1 MGHMSNMAALCRFVA
16 SHGLVA
22 EEESAEERAARIERE
37 KKEAEEKKARQE
49 EYDSYCKFW
58 EDKYAQISDSSA
70 IMNLE
75 YALNEVFVWACKMRF
90 PEHFADSKVN
100 LRYPAAHCKA
110 LLKTHPDAV
119 WEHLWRLTHEAY
131 DGKGRYSC
139 DNKTPE
145 EEQTWI
151 RRAGEVANYYLNC
164 GCWFV

>member
-22 EEESAEERAARIERE
+22 KEESAEERAARIERE

-49 EYDSYCKFW
+49 EYDNYCKFW
-58 EDKYAQISDSSA
+58 ENKYAQISDSSA
-70 IMNLE
+70 IMNHE
-75 YALNEVFVWACKMRF
+75 YALNEVFIWANKARSPKCF
-90 PEHFADSKVN
+90 VDWKVS
-100 LRYPAAHCKA
+100 LRYPAAHCKM

-119 WEHLWRLTHEAY
+119 RKHLRYLEHEAY
-131 DGKGRYSC
+131 YGKGRYSC

-145 EEQTWI
+145 EEKKWV

-164 GCWFV
+164 GYWFV

>member
-1 MGHMSNMAALCRFVA
+1 MGYMSNMAALCKFVA

-22 EEESAEERAARIERE
+22 KEESAEEKAARIERE

-49 EYDSYCKFW
+49 KYDSYCRFW

-75 YALNEVFVWACKMRF
+75 YALNEVFIWACKWRS
-90 PEHFADSKVN
+90 PERFADWKVN
-100 LRYPAAHCKA
+100 LRYPVAHCET
-110 LLKTHPDAV
+110 LLKTHPDV
-119 WEHLWRLTHEAY
+119 VLKHLRHLAHEAY
-131 DGKGRYSC
+131 YGKGRYSC

-145 EEQTWI
+145 EEMRRI
-151 RRAGEVANYYLNC
+151 HRAGEVANYYLHC